1 MKVSLQH
8 ECLLRPIQAED
19 LPFLLKVYTGTRWG
33 ELAQTDWTDAQ
44 KHAFCQMQFEA
55 QHRHYQ
61 EQYPE
66 AAFEIIE
73 REGIPIGRLY
83 VARWEK
89 EIRIVDIA
97 LLPESRGGGI
107 GTQFLRKL
115 QEEARAAGKTLSIH
129 VEKFNP
135 ALRLYDRLGFK
146 PVKEVGVY
154 LLMEFK

>member
-1 MKVSLQH
+1 M
-8 ECLLRPIQAED
+8 RPALPED
-19 LPFLLKVYTGTRWG
+19 LPFLAELYASTRTE
-33 ELAQTDWTDAQ
+33 ELALTDWADEQ
-44 KHAFCQMQFEA
+44 KQAFCQMQFEA

-61 EQYPE
+61 EHYPE
-66 AAFEIIE
+66 AAFQIIE
-73 REGIPIGRLY
+73 RGGTPIGRLY

-97 LLPESRGGGI
+97 LMPEARGLGI
-107 GTQFLRKL
+107 GTQLIGQL

-135 ALRLYDRLGFK
+135 AFHLYDRLGFK

-154 LLMEFK
+154 VLMEFK